1 MSENPALSTRC
12 RQFEHVVELEAGEAG
27 VMGVDVRIAD
37 VDQSVDRKTGRQLLQ
52 MVLVSDEI
60 YGQPMAIPHGA
71 LLAHRAVGRASDDVP
86 QGDGVADHFHL
97 DRPRWVTVLQ
107 SAVDV
112 EADEHPEL
120 TLTDRRV
127 RISRP

>member
-1 MSENPALSTRC
+1 
-12 RQFEHVVELEAGEAG
+12 
-27 VMGVDVRIAD
+27 
-37 VDQSVDRKTGRQLLQ
+37 
-52 MVLVSDEI
+52 
-60 YGQPMAIPHGA
+60 
-71 LLAHRAVGRASDDVP
+71 
-86 QGDGVADHFHL
+86 VADHFHL